1 MSRVTRTIAAPTSVV
16 WEIFTDLTKRRT
28 WLSEVERIEILTPGP
43 FGPGT
48 RWRETRRTHEARHQG
63 GATNHGDT
71 RPGVKGRVV
80 TEELV
85 VTSAQP
91 PTCLTMALAGSGS
104 TSHLTY
110 LFAPIE
116 VGPHR
121 GGTTVTAI
129 AEGRPQGRAGR
140 FLAFVL
146 GGLDARTVEGA
157 LRDELD
163 SLAAASKARGDAAA

>member
-1 MSRVTRTIAAPTSVV
+1 MSRVTRTIAAPRSVV
-16 WEIFTDLTKRRT
+16 WEVFTDLASRRT

-48 RWRETRRTHEARHQG
+48 RWRETREPGRPAS
-63 GATNHGDT
+63 HGDP
-71 RPGVKGRVV
+71 RPRGEGRVV

-91 PTCLTMALAGSGS
+91 PSCLTMALAGSGS

-129 AEGRPQGRAGR
+129 VEGRPQGRAGR

-163 SLAAASKARGDAAA
+163 SLAAACEARGDAAA

>member
-16 WEIFTDLTKRRT
+16 WEVFTDLASRPT

-48 RWRETRRTHEARHQG
+48 RWSETRRTREARH
-63 GATNHGDT
+63 HGDA
-71 RPGVKGRVV
+71 RPSGDGRVV

-85 VTSAQP
+85 VTSAEP
-91 PTCLTMALAGSGS
+91 PSCVTMALAGAGS

-116 VGPHR
+116 VGSDR
-121 GGTTVTAI
+121 GRTTVTAI
-129 AEGRPQGRAGR
+129 AEGRPQGRASR

-163 SLAAASKARGDAAA
+163 SLAAASEARGDAAA